1 MDIDVIGCL
10 GSAGVVDFLRAG
22 VELFIHHIQTFG
34 GIRAA
39 RF

>member
-1 MDIDVIGCL
+1 
-10 GSAGVVDFLRAG
+10 VDFLRAG

-39 RF
+39 RFWLD